1 MKLNQDYLKNVSI
14 NYKKMVE
21 KNMFVEYKNYNNN
34 YIYSLLNMKIKN

>member
-1 MKLNQDYLKNVSI
+1 MKLNQDYLKNVFI

-21 KNMFVEYKNYNNN
+21 KIMFVEYKNYNNN